1 MSLGGSYWKDQT
13 KRIKE
18 MKKGIRRET
27 TKSKGYLRGRQYGN
41 LIQLK
46 LPYRSSK

>member
-13 KRIKE
+13 ERIKE
-18 MKKGIRRET
+18 IKKGLWRET
-27 TKSKGYLRGRQYGN
+27 IKTKGHLRGRQYGN
-41 LIQLK
+41 LIQSK